1 MGVFSII
8 VITAGSRGGVQKMQ
22 RWKKR
27 GQRKYIGSCSGGKID
42 QLCWT
47 LNNYLTHTHIYH
59 FYSISVG
66 RWCRNENDEWLMP
79 GSTGTALRGR
89 KCKVLLI
96 KTSIK
101 ERMWPTKPLVTCYLL
116 PANEATTTVASCLK
130 RAPHV
135 KQCASLVI
143 PQISDKWKVWAHA
156 IEPTLMPQP
165 FLIQTSKKLLCN
177 LTITSSVYTWGV

>member
-27 GQRKYIGSCSGGKID
+27 GQRKYIGSCRGGKID

-101 ERMWPTKPLVTCYLL
+101 EWMWPAKPMVKPLPFPK
-116 PANEATTTVASCLK
+116 PANEATMTVAPCLK
-130 RAPHV
+130 LHTV
-135 KQCASLVI
+135 KQCASLVA
-143 PQISDKWKVWAHA
+143 PQISDKWKVWVHA
-156 IEPTLMPQP
+156 IE
-165 FLIQTSKKLLCN
+165 
-177 LTITSSVYTWGV
+177 SVNATT